1 MDSND
6 SATAEFTAKGFTAYL
21 EQVRAHRAEL
31 RDAVRRVE
39 DTLASPIARGSAWR
53 TRVAVALA
61 NLSRDFEDHIHL
73 TERAGGLYDSARS
86 AQPRLAATAEALV
99 AEHTGLREAIE
110 ACLSAYTDGA
120 DDTDLERLRESAT
133 HLIGQLVR
141 HRQRGGDLVYEAY
154 AVDLGGEG

>member
-1 MDSND
+1 MASDD
-6 SATAEFTAKGFTAYL
+6 VVTEGFRAYL
-21 EQVRAHRAEL
+21 KQVRAHRAEL

-39 DTLASPIARGSAWR
+39 DTLASPIARGTAWR

-73 TERAGGLYDSARS
+73 TERPGGLYDSARS
-86 AQPRLAATAEALV
+86 AQPRLAATAESLV
-99 AEHTGLREAIE
+99 AEHTGLRAAIE
-110 ACLSAYTDGA
+110 ACLSDFTEGA
-120 DDTDLERLRESAT
+120 DDADLERLRESGT

-154 AVDLGGEG
+154 AVDIGGEG